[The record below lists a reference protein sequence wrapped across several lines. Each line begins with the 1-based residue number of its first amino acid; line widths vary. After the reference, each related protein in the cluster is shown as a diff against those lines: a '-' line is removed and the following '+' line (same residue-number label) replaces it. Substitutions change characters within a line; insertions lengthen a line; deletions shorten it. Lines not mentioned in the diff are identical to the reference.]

1 MDVIATHAETL
12 RTTQRV
18 VDGVRPEHLDKPTP
32 CTEWSVRE
40 LLAHMVGVNEVFA
53 AGVRG
58 EDPQSASEDDL
69 LGDDPAGA
77 YRRSVEEAVSAWAT
91 PDVLEQTL
99 HLPFGHMPAAFAIG
113 IHFIDNLVHRW
124 DLATATGQDHFLNAE
139 SAGLALQMCQQ
150 NFAALPADQVRGKGK
165 PFGDIVEWPSDAPVH
180 ERLVAFLGRHPLE
193 RPSGA

>member
-18 VDGVRPEHLDKPTP
+18 VDGVTADQLDAPTP
-32 CTEWSVRE
+32 CSEWDVRD

-53 AGVRG
+53 AAVRG
-58 EDPQSASEDDL
+58 EQPKETSDADILSPDPST
-69 LGDDPAGA
+69 A
-77 YRRSVEEAVSAWAT
+77 YRRSMEEAIAAWSS

-124 DLATATGQDHFLNAE
+124 DLAIATGQDHLLNAE
-139 SAGLALQMCQQ
+139 SAGLALEMCQN
-150 NFAALPADQVRGKGK
+150 NFGALPADQVRGPGK
-165 PFGDIVEWPSDAPVH
+165 PFGEIVDWAPDAPVH
-180 ERLVAFLGRHPLE
+180 ERLVAFLGRHPH
-193 RPSGA
+193 GG

>member
-18 VDGVRPEHLDKPTP
+18 VDGVKPDQLDEPTP
-32 CTEWSVRE
+32 CSEWDVRA

-53 AGVRG
+53 AAVRG
-58 EDPQSASEDDL
+58 EEPGTGSEDDI

-77 YRRSVEEAVSAWAT
+77 YRRSMEEALAAWST

-113 IHFIDNLVHRW
+113 LHFIDNLVHRW
-124 DLATATGQDHFLNAE
+124 DLAMATGQDHLLNAE
-139 SAGLALQMCQQ
+139 SAGLALQMVEN
-150 NFAALPADQVRGKGK
+150 NFAALPADQLRGKGR
-165 PFGDIVEWPSDAPVH
+165 PFGELVDWAPGAPVH
-180 ERLVAFLGRHPLE
+180 ERLVAFLGRHPG
-193 RPSGA
+193 GAG

>member
-1 MDVIATHAETL
+1 MDVRETHAETL

-18 VDGVRPEHLDKPTP
+18 VDGVHPEHLGKSTP
-32 CTEWSVRE
+32 CAEWNVGE
-40 LLAHMVGVNEVFA
+40 LIAHLVGVNEVFA
-53 AGVRG
+53 AAVRG
-58 EDPQSASEDDL
+58 EDPRSASEEDL

-77 YRRSVEEAVSAWAT
+77 YRRSVEEAVAAWGQ

-124 DLATATGQDHFLNAE
+124 DLATATGQDHLLNSE

-150 NFAALPADQVRGKGK
+150 NFAAMPAEQVRGPGK
-165 PFGDIVEWPSDAPVH
+165 PFGDIVDWPDEAPVH
-180 ERLVAFLGRHPLE
+180 ERLVAFLGRHPHGG
-193 RPSGA
+193 R

>member
-18 VDGVRPEHLDKPTP
+18 VDGIKPDQLDLPTP
-32 CTEWSVRE
+32 CSEWDVRA

-53 AGVRG
+53 AAVRG
-58 EDPQSASEDDL
+58 EEPGATSEDDI

-77 YRRSVEEAVSAWAT
+77 YRRSMEEALAAWST

-113 IHFIDNLVHRW
+113 LHFIDNLVHRW
-124 DLATATGQDHFLNAE
+124 DLAVATGQDHLLNAE
-139 SAGLALQMCQQ
+139 SAGLALQMAQN
-150 NFAALPADQVRGKGK
+150 NFAAVPADQLRGKGR
-165 PFGDIVEWPSDAPVH
+165 PFGELVDWAPDAPVH
-180 ERLVAFLGRHPLE
+180 ERLVAFLGRHPGGV
-193 RPSGA
+193 S